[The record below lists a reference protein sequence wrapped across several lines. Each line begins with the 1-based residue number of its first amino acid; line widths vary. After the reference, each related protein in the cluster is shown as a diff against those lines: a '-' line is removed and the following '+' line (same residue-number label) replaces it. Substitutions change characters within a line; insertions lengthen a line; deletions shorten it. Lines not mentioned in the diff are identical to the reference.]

1 MAEIMIPGHIEGEN
15 LRVTGIIPQLMRE
28 KFEKKVSNYT
38 DFYLQKGENYI
49 KGYLSSFE
57 ANPIRKLIAKNIICN
72 MSAKYSGANLA
83 LEKLIG
89 EGENGK

>member
-1 MAEIMIPGHIEGEN
+1 MAEIMIPGHIESEN
-15 LRVTGIIPQLMRE
+15 LRVTGIIPQLMQE
-28 KFEKKVSNYT
+28 KFEKKVSKYIN
-38 DFYLQKGENYI
+38 FYLQKGEDYI

-57 ANPIRKLIAKNIICN
+57 TNPVRKLIANNIICN

-89 EGENGK
+89 EGEKVK